1 MAFIE
6 AKDYRF
12 FYPDE
17 VEPAVFVEQMEIKQG
32 TITLLVGPS
41 GCGKT
46 TLLRKLAGETGI
58 RGREEGSLTNQAKGC
73 AYVWQNPDNQIVTDR
88 VSYEIVFG
96 LENIGMEQQQM
107 KRRLAEVISSFG
119 LENLVMRDTMTLS
132 GGEKQLLNI
141 ASGLAMN
148 PELMILDEPTSQLDP
163 VAARRIYDLIRQINE
178 EFGVTI
184 VIAEQRLED
193 LVAFVD
199 EVLCMA
205 HGKIEKIGEPRTIQA
220 QLKGT
225 IFEEFLP
232 SYLKL
237 EDRLLTKKEARIWFE
252 GNYESAVFTDGEEEK
267 IERKQTSSQDF
278 SLKNI
283 SFRYEKKSPDVL
295 KETKGRFA
303 ANTIS
308 CLVGGNGSG
317 KTTLLRLMAR
327 QFRPYHGKMSSVNF
341 SYLPQNPMYLLLEE
355 TGQKEWDKMSQCSKN
370 LFLRFGLEGL
380 KKRNPQDLSGG
391 EKQRL
396 ALCVALGKE
405 ADYYFLDEPTKGM
418 DREHSRKFGELLR
431 KLTDQGKTIFIVS
444 HDLEFCAEYAD
455 RVGMMFDGK
464 IEGIDEPS
472 KFFAQNYFY
481 TTECA
486 KITRDFEKVII
497 LPQEVVSVC

>member
-1 MAFIE
+1 MAFIK

-58 RGREEGSLTNQAKGC
+58 CGREEGSLTNQAKGC

-205 HGKIEKIGEPRTIQA
+205 DGKIEKMGEPRTIQS

-237 EDRLLTKKEARIWFE
+237 EDGLLTKKEAK
-252 GNYESAVFTDGEEEK
+252 Y
-267 IERKQTSSQDF
+267 
-278 SLKNI
+278 
-283 SFRYEKKSPDVL
+283 
-295 KETKGRFA
+295 
-303 ANTIS
+303 
-308 CLVGGNGSG
+308 
-317 KTTLLRLMAR
+317 TLR
-327 QFRPYHGKMSSVNF
+327 
-341 SYLPQNPMYLLLEE
+341 
-355 TGQKEWDKMSQCSKN
+355 
-370 LFLRFGLEGL
+370 
-380 KKRNPQDLSGG
+380 
-391 EKQRL
+391 
-396 ALCVALGKE
+396 
-405 ADYYFLDEPTKGM
+405 
-418 DREHSRKFGELLR
+418 
-431 KLTDQGKTIFIVS
+431 
-444 HDLEFCAEYAD
+444 
-455 RVGMMFDGK
+455 
-464 IEGIDEPS
+464 
-472 KFFAQNYFY
+472 
-481 TTECA
+481 
-486 KITRDFEKVII
+486 
-497 LPQEVVSVC
+497 

>member
-17 VEPAVFVEQMEIKQG
+17 VTPAVSVEQMEIKQG

-119 LENLVMRDTMTLS
+119 LENLVTRDTMTLS

-141 ASGLAMN
+141 ASG
-148 PELMILDEPTSQLDP
+148 

-199 EVLCMA
+199 EVICMA
-205 HGKIEKIGEPRTIQA
+205 DGKIEKIGEPRTIQSR
-220 QLKGT
+220 LKDT

-232 SYLKL
+232 SYLQL
-237 EDRLLTKKEARIWFE
+237 EDGLLTKKEARIWFE
-252 GNYESAVFTDGEEEK
+252 ENYKSTVLPDVDEEK

-283 SFRYEKKSPDVL
+283 WFRYEKKSPDVL

-317 KTTLLRLMAR
+317 KTTLLRLMAG

-355 TGQKEWDKMSQCSKN
+355 TVQKEWDKMSQCSKE
-370 LFLRFGLEGL
+370 LFLRFGLEEL

-418 DREHSRKFGELLR
+418 DAKSKKIFGEVL
-431 KLTDQGKTIFIVS
+431 KEWTKKEKSIVMVS
-444 HDLEFCAEYAD
+444 HDMEFIAKYAD
-455 RVGMMFDGK
+455 EISLLYQGEIIVQCPVREFM
-464 IEGIDEPS
+464 EEN
-472 KFFAQNYFY
+472 QFY
-481 TTECA
+481 TTGMNRVTRRVNPHIITIEDVKKYA
-486 KITRDFEKVII
+486 KRKNS
-497 LPQEVVSVC
+497 Q

>member
-17 VEPAVFVEQMEIKQG
+17 VTPAVSVEQMEIKQG

-119 LENLVMRDTMTLS
+119 LENLVTRDTMTLS

-199 EVLCMA
+199 EVICMA
-205 HGKIEKIGEPRTIQA
+205 DGKIEKIGEPRTIQSR
-220 QLKGT
+220 LKDT

-232 SYLKL
+232 SYLQL
-237 EDRLLTKKEARIWFE
+237 EDGLLTKKEARIWFE
-252 GNYESAVFTDGEEEK
+252 ENYKST
-267 IERKQTSSQDF
+267 RRF
-278 SLKNI
+278 S
-283 SFRYEKKSPDVL
+283 
-295 KETKGRFA
+295 G
-303 ANTIS
+303 
-308 CLVGGNGSG
+308 
-317 KTTLLRLMAR
+317 
-327 QFRPYHGKMSSVNF
+327 
-341 SYLPQNPMYLLLEE
+341 
-355 TGQKEWDKMSQCSKN
+355 
-370 LFLRFGLEGL
+370 
-380 KKRNPQDLSGG
+380 
-391 EKQRL
+391 
-396 ALCVALGKE
+396 
-405 ADYYFLDEPTKGM
+405 
-418 DREHSRKFGELLR
+418 
-431 KLTDQGKTIFIVS
+431 
-444 HDLEFCAEYAD
+444 
-455 RVGMMFDGK
+455 
-464 IEGIDEPS
+464 
-472 KFFAQNYFY
+472 
-481 TTECA
+481 
-486 KITRDFEKVII
+486 
-497 LPQEVVSVC
+497 